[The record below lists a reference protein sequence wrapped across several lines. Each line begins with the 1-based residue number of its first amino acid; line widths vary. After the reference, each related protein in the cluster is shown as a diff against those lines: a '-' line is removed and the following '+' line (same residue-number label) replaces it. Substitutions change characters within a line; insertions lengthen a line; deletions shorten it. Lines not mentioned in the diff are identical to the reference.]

1 MTSKLT
7 QLAEEKSSLK
17 LQTMSKQAIA
27 WLHDK
32 VDELRNVHRIAPR
45 IGAELDRYT
54 KRVTLGKMYFF
65 YYDPKTK
72 GNLPYYDTFPLVI
85 MLEKYSDG
93 FLGLNL
99 HYLPIQYRI
108 KFMEKLMP
116 LALLDDNDDIKR
128 VRVTYELL
136 SEARK
141 FKAFEPCLKRYLYSH
156 LRSKILIVKPN
167 EWDVAAMLPVHQFKK
182 AKAKTVW
189 KDSVDQIKQTP

>member
-32 VDELRNVHRIAPR
+32 VDELRNVNRIAPK
-45 IGAELDRYT
+45 IGAELDRQT
-54 KRVTLGKMYFF
+54 KRITLGKMYFF

-72 GNLPYYDTFPLVI
+72 GSLPYYDTFPLVI

-108 KFMEKLMP
+108 KFMQKLMP
-116 LALLDDNDDIKR
+116 LASLDDNDDIR
-128 VRVTYELL
+128 RMRVTYELL
-136 SEARK
+136 SEARR